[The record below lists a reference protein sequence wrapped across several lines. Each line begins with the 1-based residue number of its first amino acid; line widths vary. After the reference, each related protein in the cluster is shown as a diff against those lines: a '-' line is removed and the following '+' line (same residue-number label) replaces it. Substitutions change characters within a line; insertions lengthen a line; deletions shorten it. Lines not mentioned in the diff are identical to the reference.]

1 MFCVIQE
8 IERKKANRN
17 GYYKELKSE
26 WLNYSFN
33 GEDRGYYYHNYGGDQ
48 FERPVRKAYRISI
61 HENYREA
68 GQMKKRQFPICTA
81 GYDEL
86 AEDFISLYDWGGSRI
101 EAAADAL
108 QVDMDVIYD
117 LIGKKIAP
125 LQAKIQAEFMQTE
138 EYKVHAE
145 HERIT
150 TIYAARKAEF
160 NEKYDL
166 ESGSNDYDR
175 CYDVFGNLGHPENLE
190 KVKAQ
195 YKARQEYER
204 QSRKNSRSY
213 YDNFWNN
220 YKNGS
225 YDSSIGGN
233 HSEKDKDI
241 LKQFYRELSK
251 KFHPDSNPDKDTAEE
266 MKVLNQLKQEWGI

>member
-8 IERKKANRN
+8 IERRKADRN
-17 GYYKELKSE
+17 GYHKELISE
-26 WLNYSFN
+26 WEQMTIGGEDVSRYYHTY
-33 GEDRGYYYHNYGGDQ
+33 GEDR
-48 FERPVRKAYRISI
+48 FERTVMKSYRISI

-68 GQMKKRQFPICTA
+68 GRMKKRQFPICTV
-81 GYDEL
+81 GYYDL
-86 AEDFISLYDWGGSRI
+86 ADGFFSLYDCCHNRI
-101 EAAADAL
+101 ETAAYAL
-108 QVDMDVIYD
+108 QVDIDTLYD
-117 LIGKKIAP
+117 LIEKKLSP
-125 LQAKIQAEFMQTE
+125 LQDKIQAEFMQTE

-160 NEKYDL
+160 NEKYGL
-166 ESGSNDYDR
+166 EPGSSDYDR

-190 KVKAQ
+190 KVKAE
-195 YKARQEYER
+195 YKSRKNYER
-204 QSRKNSRSY
+204 QSRENSRSY

-225 YDSSIGGN
+225 YGNSIGGN
-233 HSEKDKDI
+233 HSEKNKDI

-251 KFHPDSNPDKDTAEE
+251 KFHPDSNPDKDTSEE
-266 MKVLNQLKQEWGI
+266 MKVLNQLKQEWGL